1 MQFLQSYSIKKYFIC
16 QWFRLIKNRIYVLYL
31 FLIFL
36 YLFFIFINKYSVKQ
50 DYIQRLFNCSTICFN
65 SLSSL
70 TKSNI
75 STENRTTSGL
85 IVKLMNELL
94 KNYPNELH
102 EHAELFLEKL
112 AQKVS
117 TDAIDRFKEEQFLI
131 ALDSGFYGSEFH
143 NDKTGEVKYL
153 IATVQDEKADWM
165 NDENKLPNLA
175 EAISN
180 DIVEGK

>member
-1 MQFLQSYSIKKYFIC
+1 MAELTKEEKKAIRKEKIKKFFKIFGIVCGAAAASGIGAYGIYTLGKSKGQEEAFNPENPEMK
-16 QWFRLIKNRIYVLYL
+16 LIKGMV
-31 FLIFL
+31 
-36 YLFFIFINKYSVKQ
+36 
-50 DYIQRLFNCSTICFN
+50 
-65 SLSSL
+65 
-70 TKSNI
+70 
-75 STENRTTSGL
+75 
-85 IVKLMNELL
+85 
-94 KNYPNELH
+94 
-102 EHAELFLEKL
+102 A
-112 AQKVS
+112 